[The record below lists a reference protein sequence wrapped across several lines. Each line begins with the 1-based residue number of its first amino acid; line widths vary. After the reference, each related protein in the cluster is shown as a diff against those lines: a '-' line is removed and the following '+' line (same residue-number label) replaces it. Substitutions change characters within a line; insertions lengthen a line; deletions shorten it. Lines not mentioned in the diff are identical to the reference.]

1 LEGPSNGWQEG
12 PGLVESIRRYWWL
25 VAIVALV
32 GASAAFAW
40 SSRQPVLYEGV
51 VRVFPDTGGEETT
64 DADRIVQSQAELL
77 TSPVVLDRTVAL
89 IDGRLT
95 RQELQKRLTVEP
107 VRDADVITI
116 RVLDA
121 TPELSATLAD
131 KVVQAY
137 RDVVARQAADAA
149 AREAAAVVRRQHQLE
164 DEIAALEAQLVAE
177 PSNRRLQAD
186 RDAKVRQL
194 NQLAD
199 RRESA
204 RPDGP
209 RVAERFREKAA
220 IPDERV
226 QPKPL
231 RTAAMGALLAAV
243 AAAVL
248 AWWLHGRQW
257 SSSRRMPRGN
267 GGADRAGL
275 DVSPALRLPGRLRSD
290 QMASSNGAPIGNG
303 SASGIVDFDQIAT
316 SVQELFRFLDGPS
329 QRLYEENLPQLAA
342 DEIAQRFRL
351 DLVAILLDNAGEVQT
366 MGSVG
371 LRASRTGTLDH
382 GVRHLIEVAARNG
395 PRLVDH
401 DELVRLAST
410 GLGAD
415 QADSLALVPLIRDHV
430 GFGVLVAGRRQTDDM
445 IVMPISDR
453 EVEDI
458 GDSTRD
464 MVPYLWAW
472 LLLRNLKLR
481 LRTLQ

>member
-1 LEGPSNGWQEG
+1 MEGPSNDWQEG
-12 PGLVESIRRYWWL
+12 PGLVESMRRYRWL
-25 VAIVALV
+25 VVTAALV
-32 GASAAFAW
+32 GALAAFAW
-40 SSRQPVLYEGV
+40 SSRQPVRYEGV

-64 DADRIVQSQAELL
+64 EPDRIVQSQAELL

-95 RQELQKRLTVEP
+95 RKELQGRLTVEP

-131 KVVQAY
+131 TIVQAY

-149 AREAAAVVRRQHQLE
+149 RRQAAAVERRQHQLE
-164 DEIAALEAQLVAE
+164 DEIAALNQQLDAE
-177 PSNRRLQAD
+177 PSNPRLQAD

-199 RRESA
+199 RRESV
-204 RPDGP
+204 RPDAP
-209 RVAERFREKAA
+209 RGAERFREKAA
-220 IPDERV
+220 IPDERA

-257 SSSRRMPRGN
+257 RSRRMPEGS

-275 DVSPALRLPGRLRSD
+275 DASPALRLPGRFRGD
-290 QMASSNGAPIGNG
+290 QLASPNGAPLGNG

-316 SVQELFRFLDGPS
+316 SVQEIFRLLDGPS
-329 QRLYEENLPQLAA
+329 ERLYEENLPQLAA

-351 DLVAILLDNAGEVQT
+351 DLVAMLLDNAGEVQT
-366 MGSVG
+366 MGNVG
-371 LRASRTGTLDH
+371 LRASRTGTIDH

-415 QADSLALVPLIRDHV
+415 QADSLALVPLVRDHV
-430 GFGVLVAGRRQTDDM
+430 GFGVLVAGRRQTDEL
-445 IVMPISDR
+445 ITPISDR
-453 EVEDI
+453 LLEDI
-458 GDSTRD
+458 EDCIRD